1 MIFSILCL
9 SGGTFLDI
17 FTLLR
22 NKSKK
27 NERILKEITKIVD
40 NQAVREFWQHDY
52 KSYGKNDLGPPINKL
67 SKLLVSG
74 TIFLMLSQPENRFDF
89 KKIMDEGKI
98 LLIDLSSV
106 GKATRQVLGCF
117 ILSILHLN
125 ALSRRNT
132 PIEDRKQFH
141 IYCDEAYNFLTD
153 SVEDLIAETR
163 KYSVSLNIAHQY
175 LSQFSKKKMDALS
188 TVSASVI
195 FRVDKRDADYL
206 AKDLQG
212 KVKPDDLLALQD
224 AEAFARI
231 GTDVVKIET
240 RPPLVVPENHFRNR
254 IIEESRKQF
263 YRPAPEVRKWL
274 RSRGD
279 RWNLPF
285 TSLTNSHQDG
295 QTGRP
300 EEFIYDEF

>member
-1 MIFSILCL
+1 
-9 SGGTFLDI
+9 LDI

-27 NERILKEITKIVD
+27 NERILQEIMKIVD
-40 NQAVREFWQHDY
+40 NEAVREFWQHDY
-52 KSYGKNDLGPPINKL
+52 KSYGKNDLSPPINKL

-74 TIFLMLSQPENRFDF
+74 TVSLMLSQPENRFDF
-89 KKIMDEGKI
+89 RNIMDEGKI
-98 LLIDLSSV
+98 LLIDLSKV

-125 ALSRRNT
+125 ALSRRDT
-132 PIEDRKQFH
+132 PIEKRKQFH

-153 SVEDLIAETR
+153 SIEDLIVETR
-163 KYSVSLNIAHQY
+163 KYAVSLNLAHQY

-212 KVKPDDLLALQD
+212 KVKPDDLLSLRD

-240 RPPLVVPENHFRNR
+240 RPPLIIPENHFRDR
-254 IIEESRKQF
+254 IIEESHKQF
-263 YRPAPEVRKWL
+263 YRPAPEVRKWIK
-274 RSRGD
+274 SRGN

-285 TSLTNSHQDG
+285 TSLTNSQPEG